1 MASQSRGRAAT
12 SPYKRQYVSKKRT
25 AAYRAPAKKYK
36 RTTPRAAYAPKS
48 ALSKRL
54 EVTIPECSIHY
65 IDSLFDPFDT
75 PAGVCIPCDL
85 FPLPSQKVKTTFR
98 GVGNLGTTGY
108 GWVAVNPTLAND
120 VASIQVTSTASVGG
134 SSTVLSA
141 YTNIGTGMFTM
152 LPYAAADFSG
162 GSVQGRIVAV
172 GIRVRYSGTE
182 LNRSGLY
189 VACEEQDMQTLAS
202 RTYNTI
208 KDYTKRLHLQ
218 TCR

>member
-1 MASQSRGRAAT
+1 LIV
-12 SPYKRQYVSKKRT
+12 Y
-25 AAYRAPAKKYK
+25 
-36 RTTPRAAYAPKS
+36 
-48 ALSKRL
+48 
-54 EVTIPECSIHY
+54 
-65 IDSLFDPFDT
+65 FDPFDT

-172 GIRVRYSGTE
+172 GIRVSVIAVPNLIVVVYTW
-182 LNRSGLY
+182 LARS
-189 VACEEQDMQTLAS
+189 
-202 RTYNTI
+202 
-208 KDYTKRLHLQ
+208 K
-218 TCR
+218 TCRRLLLELIIP